1 MNGEQG
7 KRMIR
12 KLSVSLVMMLLIAQV
27 GLAYLKTLGPYIVD
41 STGQPILLR
50 GVGLGGWLVPEGYM
64 VHIPGYG
71 SPTDIENKIK
81 DLIGSANT
89 AQFFQLYRANYV
101 SRTDI
106 QLISQWGY
114 NSIRLPFHY
123 KVVYDPDQGAFRADG
138 FALLDSLLAWCEAS
152 NLYVILDMHAAPGG
166 QNKENHSDSDGIEA
180 RLWTNRANQVLA
192 FKIWKKIAQRY
203 ANREIVGGYDLLN
216 EPVLPSGYSNDVLR
230 DFYHELTDSIRTVD
244 KNHIVFI
251 EGNWYATDFRDLTPP
266 FVSNMV
272 YSFHKYWNETSF
284 ATITDLVSMRTSY
297 QFPLWM
303 GESGENSNPWF
314 YEAVQLF
321 EQQNIG
327 IGWCWWTHKKIE
339 TITSPLSSPVT
350 PDYQV
355 ILDYWNGQGSRPSE
369 AFAMAALFGMA
380 ENLAVDK
387 CEFHPDV
394 LKALF
399 DPQFGTVSKPFK
411 NHSVPGIVDAVDYD
425 FGTNGVA
432 YWDTDYRNVGD
443 PGGTAYNHG
452 GAYRNDGVDIEK
464 AQDPL
469 GGPYDVGWVD
479 SGEWLNYTV
488 NITAGGE
495 YRVNLRVASPNST
508 GQIRLFIDNQPATDT
523 LDVPQT
529 GGWQTWTTLK
539 IDSVPLPAGQHLFTV
554 SFSTGGFN
562 INRMEFI
569 LTTTDV
575 QEEQGQ
581 EPLNFKLM
589 QNYPNPFNPT
599 TTISY
604 ELAATRFVS
613 LRIYDTIGRE
623 VITLEGGIKPPGIYD
638 VTWNAANEASGA
650 YYYRLQAGEFLET
663 KKLLLIK

>member
-1 MNGEQG
+1 MNGEHG
-7 KRMIR
+7 KRMMGR
-12 KLSVSLVMMLLIAQV
+12 LRVLLVMMLMMTQV
-27 GLAYLKTLGPYIVD
+27 GLAYLKALGPYIVD

-64 VHIPGYG
+64 LHVPGFG
-71 SPTDIENKIK
+71 SPTDIEDKING
-81 DLIGSANT
+81 LIGPTNT
-89 AQFFQLYRANYV
+89 TQFFKLYRANYV

-106 QLISQWGY
+106 QLISQLGY

-123 KVVYDPDQGAFRADG
+123 KVVYDPNQGAFRADG

-180 RLWTNRANQVLA
+180 RLWTNRANQVLTV
-192 FKIWKKIAQRY
+192 KIWKEIARRY
-203 ANREIVGGYDLLN
+203 ANRHIVGGYDLLN
-216 EPVLPSGYSNDVLR
+216 EPVLPSGYSNTVLR
-230 DFYHELTDSIRTVD
+230 DFYREITDSIRTVD

-251 EGNWYATDFRDLTPP
+251 EGNWYATDFALLTPP

-272 YSFHKYWNETSF
+272 YSFHKYWSETSF
-284 ATITDLVSMRTSY
+284 GTISYLVSMRTSY

-314 YEAVQLF
+314 HEAVRLF
-321 EQQNIG
+321 EQQN

-339 TITSPLSSPVT
+339 TITSPLSSPIS

-355 ILDYWNGQGSRPSE
+355 ILNYWNGQGSRPSE
-369 AFAMAALFGMA
+369 SFAMTALFGMA
-380 ENLAVDK
+380 SNLAVDK

-399 DPQFGTVSKPFK
+399 DVQFGTVSKPFG
-411 NHSVPGIVDAVDYD
+411 NHSIPGIVDAVDYD

-432 YWDTDYRNVGD
+432 YWDTDYRNVGS

-469 GGPYDVGWVD
+469 GGPYNVGWVE
-479 SGEWLNYTV
+479 SGEWLKYTV
-488 NITAGGE
+488 NVTAGGR
-495 YRVNLRVASPNST
+495 YRVNLRVASPNSA
-508 GQIRLFIDNQPATDT
+508 GQVRLYLDDQPVTNN
-523 LDVPQT
+523 VNIPQT
-529 GGWQTWTTLK
+529 GGWQTWTTLT
-539 IDSVPLPAGQHLFTV
+539 IDSVPLPVGQHLLTL

-575 QEEQGQ
+575 RDEQGQ

-599 TTISY
+599 TQIKFTLEKEGFVTLKVY
-604 ELAATRFVS
+604 DVLGREVGTLVNEELAAGAYRAKF
-613 LRIYDTIGRE
+613 D
-623 VITLEGGIKPPGIYD
+623 
-638 VTWNAANEASGA
+638 AANLPSGTCF
-650 YYYRLQAGEFLET
+650 YVLMQRGIRLSNKMLFV
-663 KKLLLIK
+663 K

>member
-1 MNGEQG
+1 MM
-7 KRMIR
+7 RR
-12 KLSVSLVMMLLIAQV
+12 LRVLLVMMWMMTQV
-27 GLAYLKTLGPYIVD
+27 GLAYLKALGPYIVD

-64 VHIPGYG
+64 LHIPGYG
-71 SPTDIENKIK
+71 SPTDIEDKIK

-101 SRTDI
+101 NRSDI
-106 QLISQWGY
+106 QLIAQWGY

-123 KVVYDPDQGAFRADG
+123 KVVYDPDLGAFRADG

-152 NLYVILDMHAAPGG
+152 NLFVILDMHAAPGG

-180 RLWTNRANQVLA
+180 RLWTNRANQVLTI
-192 FKIWKKIAQRY
+192 KIWKEIAQRY
-203 ANREIVGGYDLLN
+203 ANRQIVGGYDLLN
-216 EPVLPSGYSNDVLR
+216 EPVLPSGYSNAVLR
-230 DFYHELTDSIRTVD
+230 DFYRELTDSIRTVD

-251 EGNWYATDFRDLTPP
+251 EGNWYATDFALLTPP

-272 YSFHKYWNETSF
+272 YSFHKYWSETSF
-284 ATITDLVSMRTSY
+284 GTISYLVSMRTSY

-314 YEAVQLF
+314 YEAVRLF
-321 EQQNIG
+321 EQQN

-339 TITSPLSSPVT
+339 TITSSLSSPIT
-350 PDYQV
+350 PDYRV
-355 ILDYWNGQGSRPSE
+355 ILNYWNGQGSRPSGS
-369 AFAMAALFGMA
+369 FAMTALFGMVG
-380 ENLAVDK
+380 NLAVDK

-399 DPQFGTVSKPFK
+399 DVQFGTMSKPFK

-432 YWDTDYRNVGD
+432 YWDTDYKNVG
-443 PGGTAYNHG
+443 GTVYNHG
-452 GAYRNDGVDIEK
+452 GVFRNDGVDIEK
-464 AQDPL
+464 CQDPPRA
-469 GGPYDVGWVD
+469 PYNVGWIESD
-479 SGEWLNYTV
+479 EWMNYTV
-488 NITAGGE
+488 NIAAGGE

-508 GQIRLFIDNQPATDT
+508 GQVRLFIDNQPATNNFN
-523 LDVPQT
+523 VPQT
-529 GGWQTWTTLK
+529 GGWQMWTTLT
-539 IDSVPLPAGQHLFTV
+539 IDNVPLPAGQHLLTL
-554 SFSTGGFN
+554 SFPTGGFN

-575 QEEQGQ
+575 RDEQGQ

-599 TTISY
+599 TIISY
-604 ELAATRFVS
+604 ALAATRFVS
-613 LRIYDTIGRE
+613 LKIYDTIGRE
-623 VITLEGGIKPPGIYD
+623 VITLDRGIRPPGIYD
-638 VTWNAANEASGA
+638 VTWNAANQASGA
-650 YYYRLQAGEFLET
+650 YYYRLQAGDFLET
-663 KKLLLIK
+663 RKLLVIK